1 MEGAAPPASSGSE
14 VTGAGS
20 GKVDAGGGAAMEE
33 RFADLCKVRPLIWC
47 GLRVVV
53 SSVQCLLLFFFFTL
67 VITI

>member
-33 RFADLCKVRPLIWC
+33 RFADLCKSKLGPDRKS
-47 GLRVVV
+47 VV
-53 SSVQCLLLFFFFTL
+53 
-67 VITI
+67 